1 MPAAVS
7 SPIPAVLVKLGPLDA
22 GRIADLRPY
31 FDSVPD
37 PRSRRGQWYSLTAI
51 LLVCACAVV
60 SGARSIDELAE
71 WGQRASNA
79 LLAVIGIRR
88 HLLRWRRAPSSATIG
103 RVLGAVDGDALD
115 RAVGAYLADR
125 HRAATEAAQA
135 PSPSA
140 SGRPRVIAVDGKA
153 LKGSARLAATR
164 RHLLSAVTHDPVVTL
179 AQVEV
184 GAKTNETTHFRP
196 LLAPLDLAGAIV
208 TFDALHSVKANVS
221 WLVETKKAH
230 YIAVI
235 KTNQPTAHRQ
245 LAALPWRDIA
255 VQHTTSGTGHG
266 RRESRSI
273 KTCAIAEGL
282 GGIAFPHGRLAIRVH
297 RRRKQSGKRETR
309 ESIYA
314 VTSLDAHQ
322 VGPADLAAAIRGH
335 WGIEN
340 SSHHIRDVTFAE
352 DASTVHTG
360 TAPRAMATFRNLAIG
375 VLKTLGA
382 DNIAKTTRAIRDE
395 PQRALTILGITNKLD
410 TYGT

>member
-1 MPAAVS
+1 M
-7 SPIPAVLVKLGPLDA
+7 
-22 GRIADLRPY
+22 
-31 FDSVPD
+31 
-37 PRSRRGQWYSLTAI
+37 

-79 LLAVIGIRR
+79 LLAVFGIRR
-88 HLLRWRRAPSSATIG
+88 HLLRWRHTPSPATIG

-125 HRAATEAAQA
+125 HRAATEPAQA

-140 SGRPRVIAVDGKA
+140 SGRLRVIAVDGKA

-164 RHLLSAVTHDPVVTL
+164 RHLLSAVTHGTVMSL

-184 GAKTNETTHFRP
+184 GAKTNETTHFQP
-196 LLAPLDLAGAIV
+196 LLAPLDLAGAVV

-235 KTNQPTAHRQ
+235 KTNQPIAHRQ

-255 VQHTTSGTGHG
+255 VQHTASASGHG

-273 KTCAIAEGL
+273 KTCAIAEEL
-282 GGIAFPHGRLAIRVH
+282 GGIAFPHARLAIRIH

-309 ESIYA
+309 ESVYA

-322 VGPADLAAAIRGH
+322 AGPAHLAAAIRGH

-375 VLKTLGA
+375 VL
-382 DNIAKTTRAIRDE
+382 
-395 PQRALTILGITNKLD
+395 
-410 TYGT
+410 

>member
-1 MPAAVS
+1 M
-7 SPIPAVLVKLGPLDA
+7 LGNLGSLDV
-22 GRIADLRPY
+22 GQVADLRPY
-31 FDSVPD
+31 FDSIPD
-37 PRSRRGQWYSLTAI
+37 PRSRRGRWYSLTSI

-60 SGARSIDELAE
+60 SGAKSIDELAE
-71 WGQRASNA
+71 WGARASGR
-79 LLAVIGIRR
+79 LLAALGIRR
-88 HLLRWRRAPSSATIG
+88 HLLGWRRTPSPVTIG

-115 RAVGAYLADR
+115 RAVGAYLTDR
-125 HRAATEAAQA
+125 HHAVTGTATRATGQPAAPA
-135 PSPSA
+135 P
-140 SGRPRVIAVDGKA
+140 GRLRVLALDGKA
-153 LKGSARLAATR
+153 LKGSARLTSAR
-164 RHLLSAVTHDPVVTL
+164 RHLLSVVTHGPVVTL
-179 AQVEV
+179 GQVEV

-196 LLAPLDLAGAIV
+196 LLEPLDLAGTVV

-235 KTNQPTAHRQ
+235 KTNQPTAHRR

-255 VQHTTSGTGHG
+255 VQHTASGTGHG

-273 KTCAIAEGL
+273 KTCGIADEL
-282 GGIAFPHGRLAIRVH
+282 GGIPFPHARLAIRIH
-297 RRRKQSGKRETR
+297 RRRKLTGRR
-309 ESIYA
+309 ESRESVYA

-322 VGPADLAAAIRGH
+322 ACPADLAAAIRGH
-335 WGIEN
+335 WGVEN

-375 VLKTLGA
+375 VLKVLGA

-395 PQRALTILGITNKLD
+395 PERALPILGIINNRD